1 MNFPLQDF
9 HFLRPEWFIALIP
22 LLSMLLLIRRYRK
35 SQSGWQSVIP
45 PHLYNHLISG
55 KAIAKKQAQLSL
67 LGWGWLLAVFALA
80 GPTWERLPQPV
91 FQVQQGNVVLIDMS
105 LSMRATDVTPDRLT
119 RAKYKAI
126 DLINAVDEGEM
137 GLVAYAGDAFAISP
151 LTTDAANLTALL
163 PSLSPEIMPVPGSD
177 PYLGLQEAAEL
188 LTNAGYQQGNIYW
201 ITDGIT
207 MSQAQDLQD
216 LISDMPFTVNILGVG
231 TEEGA
236 PIRQTDGQLV
246 KDQRGQIVI
255 PKLRGQQLK
264 SIASA
269 SGGSY
274 RKFTADESDV
284 RALTQQQMLRADAEE
299 TDEQTSQDGD
309 QWAELGPWLLLVLLP
324 FAAYA
329 FRRGVLFAVLL
340 TPLLL
345 TTPKPVFAQTSPAT
359 VNPAQPP
366 AAEQPAEQAVT
377 KWYEKPFLN
386 ADQQGLK
393 EYSAE
398 NYQTATDAFESAEW
412 KGTAAYNAGNYEEA
426 LKQFS
431 RSDSTEALYNQGNA
445 LAQLGE
451 LDEAISRYEEVLNRE
466 PDNADAKANKTLLEQ
481 MKEQQEQEQQ
491 QQDQQQDQDKQDQ
504 DQQDQ
509 NGQDDQNQQQ
519 NQDQQQSDSQDSDS
533 QQQDQQQNSNQEQS
547 QQDQQ
552 NGQQDESEQDN
563 QQQQDQQSD
572 ESEQGEQDEENQ
584 QGQQPGEEQKEEN
597 EQEARQAQAQ
607 AGELT
612 DEEKEKMQR
621 LDNLMKRIPDD
632 PAFLLKRKMQL
643 EAQQRRRQGP
653 PSSRSEW

>member
-22 LLSMLLLIRRYRK
+22 LLVMLLLIKRYRK

-45 PHLYNHLISG
+45 PHLYDHLISG
-55 KAIAKKQAQLSL
+55 KAIAKKQASLSL
-67 LGWGWLLAVFALA
+67 LGWGWLLAVVALA

-126 DLINAVDEGEM
+126 DLINTIDEGEM
-137 GLVAYAGDAFAISP
+137 GLVAYAGDAFTISP
-151 LTTDAANLTALL
+151 LTSDAANITALL

-177 PYLGLQEAAEL
+177 PYSGIQAAAEL
-188 LTNAGYQQGNIYW
+188 LSNAGYQSGNIYW
-201 ITDGIT
+201 VTDGIT
-207 MSQAQDLQD
+207 LSQTQDLQD
-216 LISDMPFTVNILGVG
+216 LINDLPFTVNVLGIG

-236 PIRQTDGQLV
+236 PIRQLDGQLV

-264 SIASA
+264 AIANT
-269 SGGSY
+269 SGGTY
-274 RKFTADESDV
+274 RKFTADESDI
-284 RALTQQQMLRADAEE
+284 RALTQRQVLRADAEE

-309 QWAELGPWLLLVLLP
+309 QWAELGPWLLIVLLP

-329 FRRGVLFAVLL
+329 FRRGVLIALLL
-340 TPLLL
+340 TPMFLSA
-345 TTPKPVFAQTSPAT
+345 PQPAFAQSIPTVVNQDQQAASEPEVPAT
-359 VNPAQPP
+359 L
-366 AAEQPAEQAVT
+366 
-377 KWYEKPFLN
+377 WYEKPFLN
-386 ADQQGLK
+386 RDQQGLK

-398 NYQTATDAFESAEW
+398 NYQTAEDTFQSALW
-412 KGTAAYNAGNYEEA
+412 KGSAAYNAGNYEEA

-431 RSDSTEALYNQGNA
+431 QSDSTEALYNQGNA

-451 LDEAISRYEEVLNRE
+451 LDDAIQRYDEVLARD
-466 PDNADAKANKTLLEQ
+466 PAHADAKANKALLEE
-481 MKEQQEQEQQ
+481 MKKQQEQQEQQERQDQQ
-491 QQDQQQDQDKQDQ
+491 QQDDQEKNQ
-504 DQQDQ
+504 DQQNQD
-509 NGQDDQNQQQ
+509 GQDQQQ
-519 NQDQQQSDSQDSDS
+519 NQDQQQD
-533 QQQDQQQNSNQEQS
+533 QQQQQNSQQDSS
-547 QQDQQ
+547 QQEQQ

-563 QQQQDQQSD
+563 QQQQDQQSN
-572 ESEQGEQDEENQ
+572 ESEQGEPEQEQQ
-584 QGQQPGEEQKEEN
+584 QGEQPGD
-597 EQEARQAQAQ
+597 EQEQEGEQQAQQAQAQ
-607 AGELT
+607 PAELT

-653 PSSRSEW
+653 PSNRSEW